1 MIGVIGGSG
10 LYEMEGLEQ
19 VERVRL
25 QTPFGDPSDEFITGV
40 LNGVPTGI
48 SAPPRPRAPLPAL
61 RGQLPGQHLRHEDR
75 WGWNG
80 SSRSRPWVA

>member
-25 QTPFGDPSDEFITGV
+25 QTP
-40 LNGVPTGI
+40 
-48 SAPPRPRAPLPAL
+48 SATL
-61 RGQLPGQHLRHEDR
+61 RTSSSPGY
-75 WGWNG
+75 
-80 SSRSRPWVA
+80 